1 MLCRCPVIAAPC
13 GAVPEV
19 CGAAALMADP
29 DDPAAWLE
37 HIAALENP
45 ATRET
50 MINAGLAR
58 ARRYT
63 WAGAGRTL
71 LDLLMACTA

>member
-50 MINAGLAR
+50 GQCRPCPR
-58 ARRYT
+58 ALP

-71 LDLLMACTA
+71 LDLLMACAA